1 MIQYGTVSPHRNSGR
16 AAYFGNA
23 VSVDCRIIDVY
34 LIPVEVRKN
43 IDRYIYI
50 YEHVYVWVYVYAYAY
65 VYVDVDVY
73 VYVYLLVFVH
83 VFVHV
88 YINMCIYIYDI
99 YQMS

>member
-43 IDRYIYI
+43 IVR
-50 YEHVYVWVYVYAYAY
+50 
-65 VYVDVDVY
+65 
-73 VYVYLLVFVH
+73 
-83 VFVHV
+83 
-88 YINMCIYIYDI
+88 
-99 YQMS
+99 